1 MPAAGEWSGVEQR
14 KTFPDCQHSH
24 YAVTCVTNVLEQP
37 LGCCE
42 LCPDSFQILIR
53 MTCILGLLFS
63 LFISDE
69 HQLEAKTYKFILHF
83 L

>member
-1 MPAAGEWSGVEQR
+1 MPAAGQCGVELR
-14 KTFPDCQHSH
+14 KTFPDSQCSQ
-24 YAVTCVTNVLEQP
+24 YAGTCVTSELEQP
-37 LGCCE
+37 VGCCE
-42 LCPDSFQILIR
+42 LYLNSFQILIR
-53 MTCILGLLFS
+53 MTCFLGLLFS